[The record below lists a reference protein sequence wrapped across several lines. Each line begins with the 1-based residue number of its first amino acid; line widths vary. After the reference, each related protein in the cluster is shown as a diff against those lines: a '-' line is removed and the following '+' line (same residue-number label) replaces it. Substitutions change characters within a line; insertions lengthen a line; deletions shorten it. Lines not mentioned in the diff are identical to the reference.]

1 MSNLKVIII
10 LLTVGFI
17 KKISLYKMSYFPEP
31 YTRRK
36 SKIKVE
42 LDLSNYATKSNLK
55 NKISVDISHF
65 AKKTDLPN
73 LKADVDKLDIGKLKY
88 LTSNASNLKS
98 KVRNLDADKLV
109 PVPVLLKAKHDVKN
123 YVKNVCKK

>member
-1 MSNLKVIII
+1 
-10 LLTVGFI
+10 
-17 KKISLYKMSYFPEP
+17 MSYFPEP
-31 YTRRK
+31 HALSK
-36 SKIKVE
+36 NKIKVE